1 MAAPFRVLAIDGGGI
16 RGIIPATVLVD
27 LERRLAPRSLATV
40 FDLIVGTSTG
50 GIIALG
56 LTVPD
61 GEQPRIP
68 RNGCSSS
75 TCTTERRS
83 SGWGADPLPRSAW
96 VREGTRYSVA
106 GLEETLGRFLGDTP
120 LTAALT
126 GVVVTSYDLAYG
138 EPVMLSSR
146 PELGDVSDVT
156 MVVAARATSAA
167 PMFFKPQIVKDGD
180 RERMLVDGGL
190 YVNSPAVLGYLLGR
204 QAAARDDL
212 PLVLVSLGTG
222 VRPPR
227 TPLPVAERAQM
238 RDTSALARTLL
249 EAVATGGGRLAH
261 LLLDSSRRRRALSLL
276 APADHGR
283 FVQLHDGRLESGERR
298 LPVPSVHASSSP
310 RTMRS
315 SPRSPTRSEPGDLA
329 RAANGFLWGGPVASQ
344 TAFPCEITRV
354 VRLET
359 RAPGRRL
366 LDESVFAD
374 RPNAAATRTAART
387 TFQTVV
393 SSCCPIEIGGRGR
406 GRATPVR
413 PEPYMLSIRGPV
425 VDVEFGLPRRPHVRA
440 TCRPRGGR
448 RELRR
453 PPDSFSVD
461 VRRAPRALRCSAAGG
476 DGGHRRRHCAAR
488 ARTRSASHR
497 SRS

>member
-56 LTVPD
+56 LTAPD
-61 GEQPRIP
+61 GEHP
-68 RNGCSSS
+68 RNPA
-75 TCTTERRS
+75 ERLLDFYLS
-83 SGWGADPLPRSAW
+83 DGETIFPGGGPISLPRSAW

-138 EPVMLSSR
+138 EPVMLSSS

-180 RERMLVDGGL
+180 RDRMLVDGGL
-190 YVNSPAVLGYLLGR
+190 YVNSPALLGYLLGR

-261 LLLDSSRRRRALSLL
+261 LLLARIADGERFRYWRLQTTVGSCSFTMDDSSPENVACLYQRA
-276 APADHGR
+276 
-283 FVQLHDGRLESGERR
+283 
-298 LPVPSVHASSSP
+298 
-310 RTMRS
+310 
-315 SPRSPTRSEPGDLA
+315 
-329 RAANGFLWGGPVASQ
+329 
-344 TAFPCEITRV
+344 
-354 VRLET
+354 
-359 RAPGRRL
+359 
-366 LDESVFAD
+366 
-374 RPNAAATRTAART
+374 
-387 TFQTVV
+387 
-393 SSCCPIEIGGRGR
+393 
-406 GRATPVR
+406 
-413 PEPYMLSIRGPV
+413 
-425 VDVEFGLPRRPHVRA
+425 
-440 TCRPRGGR
+440 
-448 RELRR
+448 RELVSEN
-453 PPDSFSVD
+453 DEELSAVTD
-461 VRRAPRALRCSAAGG
+461 ALV
-476 DGGHRRRHCAAR
+476 
-488 ARTRSASHR
+488 T
-497 SRS
+497 

>member
-1 MAAPFRVLAIDGGGI
+1 VLAIDGGGI

-61 GEQPRIP
+61 GEHP
-68 RNGCSSS
+68 RNPA
-75 TCTTERRS
+75 ERLLDFYLS
-83 SGWGADPLPRSAW
+83 DAETIFPGGGPIPLPPSAW

-106 GLEETLGRFLGDTP
+106 RLEETLGRFLGDTP

-238 RDTSALARTLL
+238 RDASALARTLL

-261 LLLDSSRRRRALSLL
+261 LLLDRL
-276 APADHGR
+276 A
-283 FVQLHDGRLESGERR
+283 VGERFRYWR
-298 LPVPSVHASSSP
+298 LQTTVGSCSFTMDDSSP
-310 RTMRS
+310 
-315 SPRSPTRSEPGDLA
+315 D
-329 RAANGFLWGGPVASQ
+329 NVACLYQ
-344 TAFPCEITRV
+344 CA
-354 VRLET
+354 
-359 RAPGRRL
+359 
-366 LDESVFAD
+366 
-374 RPNAAATRTAART
+374 
-387 TFQTVV
+387 
-393 SSCCPIEIGGRGR
+393 
-406 GRATPVR
+406 
-413 PEPYMLSIRGPV
+413 
-425 VDVEFGLPRRPHVRA
+425 
-440 TCRPRGGR
+440 
-448 RELRR
+448 RELVSEN
-453 PPDSFSVD
+453 DEELSAVTD
-461 VRRAPRALRCSAAGG
+461 ALG
-476 DGGHRRRHCAAR
+476 
-488 ARTRSASHR
+488 T
-497 SRS
+497 